1 MMMMSFTAYFINTVT
16 YKKKKS
22 SFIVCKILPNKIKE
36 LLALAQPKGYM
47 TEL

>member
-16 YKKKKS
+16 YKKS

-36 LLALAQPKGYM
+36 LLALTQPKGYN

>member
-16 YKKKKS
+16 YKKKS

-36 LLALAQPKGYM
+36 LLALAQPKGYI